1 MDAITLETQD
11 DRFLISI
18 GRDYLDKD
26 TITRL
31 IDRIKLEHLVMK
43 ADFDQ
48 SIEDM
53 GERIKADWWA
63 NNKDRYLRGE
73 A

>member
-1 MDAITLETQD
+1 MDAITLETRE

-31 IDRIKLEHLVMK
+31 IDRIKLEHLVSK
-43 ADFDQ
+43 ADFD
-48 SIEDM
+48 SSVEDM
-53 GERIKADWWA
+53 GEHMKADWWSK
-63 NNKDRYLRGE
+63 NKDRYLWGE